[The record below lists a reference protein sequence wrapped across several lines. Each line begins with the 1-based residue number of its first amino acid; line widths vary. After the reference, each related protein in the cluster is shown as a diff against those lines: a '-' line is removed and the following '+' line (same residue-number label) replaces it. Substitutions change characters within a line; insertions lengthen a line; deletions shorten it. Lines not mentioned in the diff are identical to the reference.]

1 MKKGSLN
8 RRMTLLVI
16 RDAQQPPKQLQCS
29 TAAVILVPTL
39 VIASISTLV
48 IGLQIRSSHIISQ
61 METNL
66 AVQSLQMEVT
76 VADKDAAI
84 GRLRQEVMELTNQ
97 ATNIRERLQRVTEL
111 EQQMQ
116 QFIRKHGNSSATSNH
131 KKTMTPLSWNASGHI
146 GGELIAVHENTALL
160 TRQAMDDFQE
170 IESLLDTVE
179 RTVPRSIQQANA
191 VQQNLER
198 KQAAQLLQTRRLA
211 LAEQGNPSIWPVGSR
226 RMTSS
231 FGYRSDPFTGRS
243 AFHSGVDIA
252 GQTGDP
258 VYAAGAGTVLEAA
271 SSGARGKCIIIQHP
285 DGLQSWYMHLSG
297 MQVAPGDR
305 VHKGQTIGLL
315 GSTGRSTGP
324 HLHFQIVKHNQPVDP
339 LLYVQ

>member
-29 TAAVILVPTL
+29 AAAVILVPTL

-97 ATNIRERLQRVTEL
+97 ATSIRERLQRVTEL

-116 QFIRKHGNSSATSNH
+116 QFIRKHGNSSSASSN
-131 KKTMTPLSWNASGHI
+131 KSTITPLSWDTSGHT
-146 GGELIAVHENTALL
+146 GGELITVHENTALL
-160 TRQAMDDFQE
+160 ARQVMDDFQE
-170 IESLLDTVE
+170 IEALLDTVE

-198 KQAAQLLQTRRLA
+198 QQAAQLLQTRRLA
-211 LAEQGNPSIWPVGSR
+211 LAEQGRPSIWPVGSR

-252 GQTGDP
+252 GQSGDP

-271 SSGARGKCIIIQHP
+271 SSGARGNCIIIQHP

>member
-84 GRLRQEVMELTNQ
+84 GRLRREVMELTNQ
-97 ATNIRERLQRVTEL
+97 ATSIRERLQRVTEL

-116 QFIRKHGNSSATSNH
+116 QFIRKYGKSSATSSS
-131 KKTMTPLSWNASGHI
+131 KAAMTPLSWDASGYT
-146 GGELIAVHENTALL
+146 GGELITVHENTAML

-191 VQQNLER
+191 VQQNLEQ

-211 LAEQGNPSIWPVGSR
+211 LAEQGKPSAWPVSSR
-226 RMTSS
+226 QMTSS
-231 FGYRSDPFTGRS
+231 FGYRSDPFTGKS
-243 AFHSGVDIA
+243 AFHSGMDIA

-285 DGLQSWYMHLSG
+285 DGFQSWYMHLSG
-297 MQVAPGDR
+297 MQVTPGER
-305 VHKGQTIGLL
+305 VRKGQTIGLL

-324 HLHFQIVKHNQPVDP
+324 HLHFQIVKHSQPVDP

>member
-84 GRLRQEVMELTNQ
+84 GRLRREVMDLTNQ
-97 ATNIRERLQRVTEL
+97 ATSIRERLQRITEL

-116 QFIRKHGNSSATSNH
+116 QFIRQHGNSSNTNSQ
-131 KKTMTPLSWNASGHI
+131 KTAMPPLSWDAFGHT

-160 TRQAMDDFQE
+160 ARQAMDDFAE
-170 IESLLDTVE
+170 IESLLDTME

-211 LAEQGNPSIWPVGSR
+211 LAEQGKPSAWPVGSR

-258 VYAAGAGTVLEAA
+258 VRAAGAGTVLEAA
-271 SSGARGKCIIIQHP
+271 SSGARGNYIIIQHP
-285 DGLQSWYMHLSG
+285 DGLQSWYMHLNG
-297 MQVAPGDR
+297 LQVVPGDH
-305 VHKGQTIGLL
+305 VQKGQTIGQL

-324 HLHFQIVKHNQPVDP
+324 HLHFQIVKLNQPVDP

>member
-97 ATNIRERLQRVTEL
+97 ATSIRERLQRVTEL

-131 KKTMTPLSWNASGHI
+131 KTTMTPLSRDASGHT

-211 LAEQGNPSIWPVGSR
+211 LAEQGKPSVWPVGSR

>member
-1 MKKGSLN
+1 MKKGTVN

-16 RDAQQPPKQLQCS
+16 RDAQQQPKQLQCS
-29 TAAVILVPTL
+29 PAAVILVPTL

-61 METNL
+61 LETNL

-84 GRLRQEVMELTNQ
+84 GRLRREVMELTNQ
-97 ATNIRERLQRVTEL
+97 ATSIRERLERVTEL

-116 QFIRKHGNSSATSNH
+116 QFIRKYGKSSTAGDSKT
-131 KKTMTPLSWNASGHI
+131 TMTPLSWDASGNT
-146 GGELIAVHENTALL
+146 GGELIAVHDNAAVL
-160 TRQAMDDFQE
+160 TRQAMDDFEE
-170 IESLLDTVE
+170 IESLLDSME
-179 RTVPRSIQQANA
+179 RSVPRSIQQANA
-191 VQQNLER
+191 VQQDRER
-198 KQAAQLLQTRRLA
+198 KQAAQLLQTRRVA
-211 LAEQGNPSIWPVGSR
+211 LAEQVQPSAWPVQSR

-231 FGYRSDPFTGRS
+231 FGYRSDPFTGKS

-258 VYAAGAGTVLEAA
+258 VYAAGAGTVLEAS
-271 SSGARGKCIIIQHP
+271 SSGARGQCIIVQHP
-285 DGLQSWYMHLSG
+285 DGLQTWYMHLSG

-305 VHKGQTIGLL
+305 VHKGQSIGLL

-324 HLHFQIVKHNQPVDP
+324 HLHFQVVKHNQPVDP

>member
-16 RDAQQPPKQLQCS
+16 RDAQQPPKQLHCS

-66 AVQSLQMEVT
+66 AVQNLQMEVT
-76 VADKDAAI
+76 VADKDEAI
-84 GRLRQEVMELTNQ
+84 GRLRREVMELTNQ
-97 ATNIRERLQRVTEL
+97 ATSIRERLQRITEL

-116 QFIRKHGNSSATSNH
+116 QFIRKYGNSSSANSH
-131 KKTMTPLSWNASGHI
+131 KSTVTPLSRDVPGHT
-146 GGELIAVHENTALL
+146 GGELIAVHENTVLL
-160 TRQAMDDFQE
+160 ARQAMDDFQE

-198 KQAAQLLQTRRLA
+198 QQAAQLLQTRRLA
-211 LAEQGNPSIWPVGSR
+211 LAEQGKPSIWPVGSR

-231 FGYRSDPFTGRS
+231 FGYRSDPFTGIS
-243 AFHSGVDIA
+243 AFHSGLDIA

-258 VYAAGAGTVLEAA
+258 VYAAGAGTVLEAN

-305 VHKGQTIGLL
+305 VQKGQTIGLL

-324 HLHFQIVKHNQPVDP
+324 HLHFQIVKHNQSVDP

>member
-131 KKTMTPLSWNASGHI
+131 KKTMTPLSWDASGHI

-211 LAEQGNPSIWPVGSR
+211 LAEQGNPSVWPAGSR

>member
-97 ATNIRERLQRVTEL
+97 ATSIRERLQRVTEL

-116 QFIRKHGNSSATSNH
+116 QFIRKYGNSSSTSSH
-131 KKTMTPLSWNASGHI
+131 KSTITPLSWNASDHI

-160 TRQAMDDFQE
+160 ASQAMDDFQE
-170 IESLLDTVE
+170 IEALLDTVE

-198 KQAAQLLQTRRLA
+198 KQAAQLLQTRRLE
-211 LAEQGNPSIWPVGSR
+211 LTEQGRPSIWPAGSR

-252 GQTGDP
+252 GQSGDP